1 METRKQAQEPDV
13 PESGSV
19 ERRFFHTET
28 RAKKTDGGK
37 MTIGGKGVL
46 FNRYTNMGWFAEV
59 VEPTFFDGIKSD
71 RCACLLNH
79 DVNHVLGRERNG
91 TLKWEVLSDGV
102 DYESVIPSHRSDVFE
117 LVDQQYIYVSSF
129 GFTVLESRW
138 AEVDRSLMTDKLSE
152 DDLNEL
158 SYGGK
163 ISVRYLVRGK
173 ELFDFSPVT
182 FAAYEGTTTD
192 TRIAK
197 RSFDAWK
204 GAKGLADARAAQ
216 TTITLDVTSDVTS
229 VEGLAE
235 PAAQQQDQNTRAAK
249 ALAEAALALY

>member
-1 METRKQAQEPDV
+1 METRKQAPEPEQDA
-13 PESGSV
+13 GLV
-19 ERRFFHTET
+19 ERRFFQTET
-28 RAKKTDGGK
+28 RAQKSADGK
-37 MTIGGKGVL
+37 MVIGGKGTL
-46 FNRYTNMGWFAEV
+46 FNRYTNMGWYAEV
-59 VEPTFFDGIKSD
+59 VETTFFDDIKSD

-79 DVNHVLGRERNG
+79 DVNHVLGREKNG

-102 DYESVIPSHRSDVFE
+102 DYESILPSHRTDVFE
-117 LVDQQYIYVSSF
+117 LVEEQYIYESSF
-129 GFTVLESRW
+129 GFTTLETRW
-138 AEVDRSLMTDKLSE
+138 AEVDRSLMTGKLSE

-173 ELFDFSPVT
+173 ELYDFSPVT

-204 GAKGLADARAAQ
+204 GAEGMAEQRAK
-216 TTITLDVTSDVTS
+216 
-229 VEGLAE
+229 LAE
-235 PAAQQQDQNTRAAK
+235 RKDDQNNRAAK